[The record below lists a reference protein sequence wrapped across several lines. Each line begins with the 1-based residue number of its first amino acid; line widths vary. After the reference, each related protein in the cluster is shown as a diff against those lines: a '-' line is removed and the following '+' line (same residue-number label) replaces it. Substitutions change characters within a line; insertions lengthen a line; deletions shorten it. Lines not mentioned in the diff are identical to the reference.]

1 MGINGCRDKF
11 SPPSEHFITNY
22 VAAMGEWEG
31 AAATFL
37 KAPAIRKTL
46 KAKKT
51 HDTRQNAKGPMTWAP
66 EATALLIRAACQS
79 AGGLGP
85 CKRKGRNKSGLDE
98 KSSL

>member
-31 AAATFL
+31 AAAAFL

-51 HDTRQNAKGPMTWAP
+51 HDTRQNAKGPMAWAP
-66 EATALLIRAACQS
+66 EATALLSELPAKVLVARAM
-79 AGGLGP
+79 
-85 CKRKGRNKSGLDE
+85 
-98 KSSL
+98 

>member
-1 MGINGCRDKF
+1 
-11 SPPSEHFITNY
+11 
-22 VAAMGEWEG
+22 MGEWEG

-98 KSSL
+98 KKFFINTHFQVNQGAPHNCRK